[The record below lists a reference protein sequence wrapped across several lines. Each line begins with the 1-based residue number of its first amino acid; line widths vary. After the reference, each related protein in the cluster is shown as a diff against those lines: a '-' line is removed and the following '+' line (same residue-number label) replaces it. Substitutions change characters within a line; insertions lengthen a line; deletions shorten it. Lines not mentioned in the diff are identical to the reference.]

1 MSGTLPLLLPTVPGN
16 AHGIVSVGPPTV
28 QCDGCA
34 ATYKETQGMT
44 TSLTHLGRAIGIAA
58 GLWLL
63 SGAAAA
69 HILATI
75 GHAID
80 GGKS

>member
-1 MSGTLPLLLPTVPGN
+1 M
-16 AHGIVSVGPPTV
+16 
-28 QCDGCA
+28 
-34 ATYKETQGMT
+34 

-63 SGAAAA
+63 TGAAA

>member
-1 MSGTLPLLLPTVPGN
+1 
-16 AHGIVSVGPPTV
+16 
-28 QCDGCA
+28 
-34 ATYKETQGMT
+34 MT

-58 GLWLL
+58 GLWLR

-75 GHAID
+75 GHAVD
-80 GGKS
+80 GGES

>member
-1 MSGTLPLLLPTVPGN
+1 
-16 AHGIVSVGPPTV
+16 
-28 QCDGCA
+28 
-34 ATYKETQGMT
+34 MT

-75 GHAID
+75 GHAVD
-80 GGKS
+80 GGES